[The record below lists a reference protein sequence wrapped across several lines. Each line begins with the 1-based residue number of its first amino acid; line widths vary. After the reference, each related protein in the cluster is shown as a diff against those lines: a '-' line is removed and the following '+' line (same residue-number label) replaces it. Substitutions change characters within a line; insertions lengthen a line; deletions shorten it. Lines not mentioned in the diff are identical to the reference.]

1 MSETSVID
9 AVREIVAE
17 AVALDIDEVGADATL
32 FGEVGA
38 ESIDLLDIL
47 FRIERATGVKIEAG
61 DLAEHIQGGIPDD
74 EFGDEDG
81 IVNARGLAHLKA
93 VMPQIDVDELAG
105 KLPAEEV
112 ITLFTVGN
120 LADLVAQRALPLAA

>member
-17 AVALDIDEVGADATL
+17 AVALDIDEVEADATL

-47 FRIERATGVKIEAG
+47 FRIERRLGVKITTNE
-61 DLAEHIQGGIPDD
+61 LSERIQGGIPD
-74 EFGDEDG
+74 EQFGTDDG
-81 IVNARGLAHLKA
+81 LVSDVGLAQLEK
-93 VMPQIDVDELAG
+93 VMPQIDTAELSG
-105 KLPAEEV
+105 KLPAEDV
-112 ITLFTVGN
+112 MNLFTVRN
-120 LADLVAQRALPLAA
+120 LADLVSPHVGAAS

>member
-9 AVREIVAE
+9 AVRAIVAE

-47 FRIERATGVKIEAG
+47 FRIERRLGVKITTSE
-61 DLAEHIQGGIPDD
+61 LSERIQGGIPD
-74 EFGDEDG
+74 EQFGTDDG
-81 IVNARGLAHLKA
+81 VVSEVGLAQLEK
-93 VMPQIDVDELAG
+93 VMPQIDPAELSG
-105 KLPAEEV
+105 KLPAEDV
-112 ITLFTVGN
+112 MNLFTVRN
-120 LADLVAQRALPLAA
+120 LADLVSPHVGAAS

>member
-17 AVALDIDEVGADATL
+17 AVALDIDEVDADATL

-47 FRIERATGVKIEAG
+47 FRIERRLGVKITTSE
-61 DLAEHIQGGIPDD
+61 LSERIQGGIPD
-74 EFGDEDG
+74 EQFGTEDG
-81 IVNARGLAHLKA
+81 VVSDVGLAQLEK
-93 VMPQIDVDELAG
+93 VMPQIDPAELSG
-105 KLPAEEV
+105 KLPAEDV
-112 ITLFTVGN
+112 MNLFTVRN
-120 LADLVAQRALPLAA
+120 LADLVSPHVAVAS

>member
-17 AVALDIDEVGADATL
+17 AVALDIDEVDADATL

-47 FRIERATGVKIEAG
+47 FRIERRLGVKITTNE
-61 DLAEHIQGGIPDD
+61 LSERIQGGIPD
-74 EFGDEDG
+74 EQFGTDDG
-81 IVNARGLAHLKA
+81 VVSEVGLAQLER
-93 VMPQIDVDELAG
+93 VMPQIDPAALSG
-105 KLPAEEV
+105 KLAAEDV
-112 ITLFTVGN
+112 MNLFTVRN
-120 LADLVAQRALPLAA
+120 LADMVSPHVGAAS

>member
-32 FGEVGA
+32 FDEVGA

-47 FRIERATGVKIEAG
+47 FRIERRLGVKITTTE
-61 DLAEHIQGGIPDD
+61 LSERIQGGIPD
-74 EFGDEDG
+74 EQFGTEDG
-81 IVNARGLAHLKA
+81 LVSDIGLEQLEK
-93 VMPQIDVDELAG
+93 VMPQIDRAELSGNLA
-105 KLPAEEV
+105 AEDV
-112 ITLFTVGN
+112 MNLFTVRN
-120 LADLVAQRALPLAA
+120 LANMVEQHVGATA